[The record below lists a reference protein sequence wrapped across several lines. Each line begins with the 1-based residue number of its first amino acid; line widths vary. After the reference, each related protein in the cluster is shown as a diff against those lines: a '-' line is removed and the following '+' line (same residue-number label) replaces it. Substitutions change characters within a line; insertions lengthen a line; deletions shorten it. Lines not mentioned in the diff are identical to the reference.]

1 MGPAFLE
8 ERRPQV
14 SHRSSAEP
22 VSLKRRRRFGRVRQR
37 ICGFTERRGRDADE
51 RASRRAEFRSLAQ
64 FGCCRRGRAIPLC
77 PGISDV
83 DLFGYSEGVVDLD
96 AEIPHCTL
104 DLPVPQQKAHRPQ
117 VTSTAVDEGRFG
129 PPE

>member
-77 PGISDV
+77 PRTSDV
-83 DLFGYSEGVVDLD
+83 DLFGYRESVVDLD
-96 AEIPHCTL
+96 AEIAHRAL
-104 DLPVPQQKAHRPQ
+104 DFLVSQQKLYRPQ
-117 VTSTAVDEGRFG
+117 VASTAVNEGRFG

>member
-96 AEIPHCTL
+96 AEIAYRAL
-104 DLPVPQQKAHRPQ
+104 DFLVPQQQLYCPQ
-117 VTSTAVDEGRFG
+117 IASTTVDQGRFG